1 MWEQILGVTPVSIS
15 THFFEVG
22 GHSLKAVSLIAAIER
37 ELSVK
42 LSIKKIFEHPYLE
55 EMAIMIEQEKIE
67 KCLVFSQLHLRTI
80 IQLLPINNGYMQSVT
95 YRAGSRAIICHS
107 F

>member
-1 MWEQILGVTPVSIS
+1 EEYIAPRTTVEKKLAELWEQILGVTPVSIG

-55 EMAIMIEQEKIE
+55 EMAIMIEQEKN
-67 KCLVFSQLHLRTI
+67 R
-80 IQLLPINNGYMQSVT
+80 
-95 YRAGSRAIICHS
+95 
-107 F
+107 